1 MASADS
7 KFVVTFNGEIYNYRE
22 LRSALEASGQ
32 MFRSQSDTEVLL
44 HLYAQKGER
53 MVHDLRGM
61 FAFAIWDSERGCLF
75 LARDPYGIKPLYYAD
90 DGRTFRFA
98 SSVRALLSGGQISR
112 TADVAG
118 LVGFFLLGN
127 VPEPFTTYRDIRA
140 LPAGSWMVIDKA
152 GAREPVHYASIAS
165 VYRDAEAQAPDF
177 PEADLH
183 ERFRAALLDSVR
195 HHLVSDVPVGAFL
208 SAGVDSGA
216 LIGLMRDAGQRDI
229 RTVTLAFEE
238 FRGTS
243 SDEAPLA
250 GVVAKHYGTHHT
262 TRWVGSAEFH
272 RDLPQIIEAMDQPS
286 IDGINTWFV
295 TKAAHEHG
303 LKVAISGVGGDE
315 LLGGYSTFRSLPSR
329 SSWLRLLPCSGYLG
343 EGFSRMVRVA
353 RALGW
358 QIHPKFAGL
367 VTYGSSYSGAYLLGR
382 GLFLPAEV
390 CDIIEDEKV
399 VQQGLARLDPL
410 SHMQKMLSPQPRTA
424 FGKVAVLE
432 SCMYLRNQLLRDT
445 DWAGMAHSVEIR
457 TPLVDYSLLRKVAPI
472 MVKKKR
478 PSGKTLLAQAPT
490 LGLPI
495 EIVNRPKTGFSIPIK
510 SWLGDV
516 IDRKASGNGAKVDE
530 RLWSRTW
537 AREIFATA
545 SAVDKEQS
553 ASGTLMV

>member
-1 MASADS
+1 MCGIVGIYSYHAVADPVDRQELIRIRDHMAARGPDGRGEWHSGSHQLSLAHRRLSIIDTSDSGAQPMASADS

-303 LKVAISGVGGDE
+303 LKVAISGVGGD
-315 LLGGYSTFRSLPSR
+315 
-329 SSWLRLLPCSGYLG
+329 
-343 EGFSRMVRVA
+343 
-353 RALGW
+353 
-358 QIHPKFAGL
+358 
-367 VTYGSSYSGAYLLGR
+367 
-382 GLFLPAEV
+382 
-390 CDIIEDEKV
+390 
-399 VQQGLARLDPL
+399 
-410 SHMQKMLSPQPRTA
+410 
-424 FGKVAVLE
+424 
-432 SCMYLRNQLLRDT
+432 
-445 DWAGMAHSVEIR
+445 
-457 TPLVDYSLLRKVAPI
+457 
-472 MVKKKR
+472 
-478 PSGKTLLAQAPT
+478 
-490 LGLPI
+490 
-495 EIVNRPKTGFSIPIK
+495 
-510 SWLGDV
+510 
-516 IDRKASGNGAKVDE
+516 
-530 RLWSRTW
+530 
-537 AREIFATA
+537 
-545 SAVDKEQS
+545 
-553 ASGTLMV
+553 